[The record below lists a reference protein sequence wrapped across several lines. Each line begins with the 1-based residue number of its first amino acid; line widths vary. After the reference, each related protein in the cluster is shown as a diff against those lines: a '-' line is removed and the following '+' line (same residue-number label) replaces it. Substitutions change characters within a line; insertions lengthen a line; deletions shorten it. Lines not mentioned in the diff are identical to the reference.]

1 MNEPT
6 VLDYVKSIFKDW
18 KSFFGFLRALLRH
31 ASTMDMV
38 ETAPAEPIG
47 VETPAS
53 EPSNLQPAT
62 PFPWRTIVA
71 LILALAAQ
79 RFLEPASRQVS
90 LSIALYLA
98 SAGLLLWAFYTGEW
112 MLPAGD
118 SQTRRADP
126 LTMSAVPFFLSL
138 ALLLGAFL
146 DFKEGMFN
154 WHNTLLWLAGTG
166 CFVWAVWIRRPRVPK
181 SAARTDWGWIALLA
195 AASALVVFFRV
206 YRLSDVP
213 GQPFSDHAEKILDIY
228 DITQGQTW
236 VFFERNTGREA
247 IQFYWTL
254 LMDWIFKTG
263 LTFESLKIGT
273 VLLGLLTLPFMY
285 LLGKEV
291 GGRRTGLLALAMTGI
306 GYWPNVISRV
316 GLRFPLYPLF
326 VAPTLYYLFRGL
338 RTQNR
343 NDFILSGVFLGLG
356 LHGYSPFRI
365 VPILVVLAIGLY
377 LLHVRSKEERSQAAL
392 WLVVLALTSLAVF
405 LPLFRYA
412 IEFPEFFTY
421 RALSRLGP
429 LEQPLPG
436 PWYQILIS
444 NVGRAL
450 LLVNYDN
457 GGIWTNSVMNRPALD
472 VVTAALFVIGLVLL
486 LARYARRRGWLDLF
500 LILAIPILQLP
511 SSLSLAYPEENPA
524 INRAGGSLVVI
535 FLIAALALDGLLTA
549 LSSGLTRRGRTL
561 AVWGAAGLLL
571 FWSGAQNYDLV
582 FNQYAAQYKISV
594 WNVTDMGEVIKEF
607 GETYGTTDTVWIV
620 PYPFWIDTRL
630 PGIEAGIPNR
640 DFAIYRD
647 NLPSTLGIPGP
658 KLFIV
663 KAEANIPQDN
673 DQATLDV
680 LAQLYP
686 QGTLTLH
693 EAEIPGF
700 GFWMYFVPAEN

>member
-1 MNEPT
+1 M
-6 VLDYVKSIFKDW
+6 
-18 KSFFGFLRALLRH
+18 
-31 ASTMDMV
+31 
-38 ETAPAEPIG
+38 
-47 VETPAS
+47 
-53 EPSNLQPAT
+53 
-62 PFPWRTIVA
+62 
-71 LILALAAQ
+71 
-79 RFLEPASRQVS
+79 
-90 LSIALYLA
+90 
-98 SAGLLLWAFYTGEW
+98 
-112 MLPAGD
+112 
-118 SQTRRADP
+118 
-126 LTMSAVPFFLSL
+126 
-138 ALLLGAFL
+138 
-146 DFKEGMFN
+146 
-154 WHNTLLWLAGTG
+154 
-166 CFVWAVWIRRPRVPK
+166 
-181 SAARTDWGWIALLA
+181 
-195 AASALVVFFRV
+195 
-206 YRLSDVP
+206 
-213 GQPFSDHAEKILDIY
+213 
-228 DITQGQTW
+228 
-236 VFFERNTGREA
+236 
-247 IQFYWTL
+247 
-254 LMDWIFKTG
+254 
-263 LTFESLKIGT
+263 
-273 VLLGLLTLPFMY
+273 
-285 LLGKEV
+285 
-291 GGRRTGLLALAMTGI
+291 
-306 GYWPNVISRV
+306 
-316 GLRFPLYPLF
+316 
-326 VAPTLYYLFRGL
+326 
-338 RTQNR
+338 
-343 NDFILSGVFLGLG
+343 
-356 LHGYSPFRI
+356 
-365 VPILVVLAIGLY
+365 
-377 LLHVRSKEERSQAAL
+377 
-392 WLVVLALTSLAVF
+392 
-405 LPLFRYA
+405 
-412 IEFPEFFTY
+412 
-421 RALSRLGP
+421 
-429 LEQPLPG
+429 
-436 PWYQILIS
+436 
-444 NVGRAL
+444 
-450 LLVNYDN
+450 NYDN

-472 VVTAALFVIGLVLL
+472 VVTAALFVIGLMLL

-549 LSSGLTRRGRTL
+549 LSSGLSRRGRAL

>member
-18 KSFFGFLRALLRH
+18 KSFFGFLRALLHH
-31 ASTMDMV
+31 ASTTDMV
-38 ETAPAEPIG
+38 EAAPPEP
-47 VETPAS
+47 VSAETPAP
-53 EPSNLQPAT
+53 EPPNLQPAA
-62 PFPWRTIVA
+62 PFPWRSVAA

-90 LSIALYLA
+90 LSIALYLV
-98 SAGLLLWAFYTGEW
+98 SGGLLIWAFRLGEW
-112 MLPAGD
+112 TLPM
-118 SQTRRADP
+118 SEPETRRDDP
-126 LTMSAVPFFLSL
+126 MTMNSVPFFLSL
-138 ALLLGAFL
+138 ALLLGGFFAFHGGKFTWINL
-146 DFKEGMFN
+146 P
-154 WHNTLLWLAGTG
+154 LWLAGTG
-166 CFVWAVWIRRPRVPK
+166 CFVWALWIRRPRRPK
-181 SAARTDWGWIALLA
+181 SAARSDWGWIALLV

-206 YRLSDVP
+206 YRLNDVP
-213 GQPFSDHAEKILDIY
+213 GQPFSDHAEKILDVY
-228 DITQGQTW
+228 DITQGETW

-254 LMDWIFKTG
+254 LVDWIFKTG
-263 LTFESLKIGT
+263 LTFKSLKIGT

-291 GGRRTGLLALAMTGI
+291 GGRRAGLLALVLTGI
-306 GYWPNVISRV
+306 GYWPNVIARV

-343 NDFILSGVFLGLG
+343 NDFILSGLFLGIG

-365 VPILVVLAIGLY
+365 VPILVVVAFALY
-377 LLHVRSKEERSQAAL
+377 LLHARSKVERSQAAL
-392 WLVVLALTSLAVF
+392 WLVILALTSLAVF
-405 LPLFRYA
+405 LPLLSYA

-436 PWYQILIS
+436 PWYQILFS
-444 NVGRAL
+444 NIGRAL
-450 LLVNYDN
+450 LLMNYDN

-500 LILAIPILQLP
+500 LVLAIPILQLP

-549 LSSGLTRRGRTL
+549 LSSGLNRRGRTV
-561 AVWGAAGLLL
+561 AAWGAAGLLL
-571 FWSGAQNYDLV
+571 FWSAAQNYDLV
-582 FNQYAAQYKISV
+582 FDQYEKQYSISV
-594 WNVTDMGEVIKEF
+594 WNVTDMGEVIREF

-647 NLPSTLGIPGP
+647 NLPTTLGIPGP
-658 KLFIV
+658 KLFLV